1 MGTGICLAIH
11 GVLKTLKIAIRI
23 FVGIGPFSV
32 GRRLDVMLPRPSP
45 MLSRR
50 ETAAML
56 PTFLGGLTS
65 AWVVLAGE
73 GLAVVFCLC
82 GRKEASKAR
91 ETIRNKEDRRNGS
104 V

>member
-1 MGTGICLAIH
+1 MGIGICLAIH

-23 FVGIGPFSV
+23 FVGIGLFSV

-56 PTFLGGLTS
+56 PAFLGGLAS

-73 GLAVVFCLC
+73 GHVSDLDIRGWKRAAKRCEAV
-82 GRKEASKAR
+82 R
-91 ETIRNKEDRRNGS
+91 
-104 V
+104 